1 MVFLGNHMTDGSN
14 KREVKPGRPANG
26 AESSPSKNDKTEL
39 MTPPSSEPAA
49 PGVGAPA
56 ALGVRYDIL
65 GELGAG
71 GMGIVYKARDRET
84 KEVVAVKVLKPEILK
99 DPALQERFLN
109 EVRLAR
115 KITHK
120 NVCRIYE
127 FNRLGGTGCIS
138 MEFVEG
144 ENLRAVLDRFGGL
157 PLRKGVEF
165 GKQICAG
172 LSEAHSQGVVHRDL
186 KPENIMVDSDG
197 NVKVMDFGIARSQDS
212 DATATGAAIGTP
224 AYMTPEQ
231 VEGRPVDPRTD
242 VYALGLI
249 LYEIF
254 TGTRAFSG
262 DTPLVIALKQLRE
275 APTPPRQLEKML
287 PMGMERI
294 ILRCL
299 EKDPARRFQSMEELS
314 AVLTKTDW
322 DAAAVLVSATA
333 PAPTPAVMPS
343 PKEEKKSRRWLLW
356 IPVAVIVLLI
366 VFSGLRRMASRQTST
381 PATTPNQTAAEP
393 APQPASTPQ
402 NSTPPPTSSSTP
414 STDTSQRQTDATPP
428 PSRQQDSSPAV
439 STTSRA
445 QLRQQ
450 LQRAR
455 QAMRQGNLREAA
467 NIFEDIHN
475 RYPNNQQA
483 ATMLTNLRKLA
494 EVQNDP
500 VKKQAVIQEWG
511 RRAERLIRQGKREE
525 ARNLLEGILALDPS
539 NQDARRAMNRLRNLS
554 KDSRRRR

>member
-1 MVFLGNHMTDGSN
+1 MTDGSD
-14 KREVKPGRPANG
+14 KRDVKPGRPARG
-26 AESSPSKNDKTEL
+26 AESSSSGNDETEL
-39 MTPPSSEPAA
+39 MTPPSSESAA
-49 PGVGAPA
+49 SGVDAPA

-84 KEVVAVKVLKPEILK
+84 REIVAVKVLKPEIMK

-127 FNRLGGTGCIS
+127 FNRLGGTACIS

-144 ENLRAVLDRFGGL
+144 ENLRTVLDRFGGL

-165 GKQICAG
+165 GQQICAG
-172 LSEAHSQGVVHRDL
+172 LSEAHSQGVIHRDL

-197 NVKVMDFGIARSQDS
+197 NVKIMDFGIARSQDS

-275 APTPPRQLEKML
+275 APTPPRQLEKLL
-287 PMGMERI
+287 PVGMERI

-322 DAAAVLVSATA
+322 DVPTAVPVSATT
-333 PAPTPAVMPS
+333 PAPTPAVMPQ
-343 PKEEKKSRRWLLW
+343 PKEEKKSRRWLIWVPL
-356 IPVAVIVLLI
+356 AVLALLF
-366 VFSGLRRMASRQTST
+366 VFSGLQRMASRRTSI
-381 PATTPNQTAAEP
+381 PATTPNPTAAEP
-393 APQPASTPQ
+393 AQQPAVTPQ
-402 NSTPPPTSSSTP
+402 NTAPPPPTSSIP
-414 STDTSQRQTDATPP
+414 STDTSQRQTDTTPL
-428 PSRQQDSSPAV
+428 PSRQRDSSPAV
-439 STTSRA
+439 STTSPT

-455 QAMRQGNLREAA
+455 QAMRRGNLQEAA
-467 NIFEDIHN
+467 HIFEDIHN
-475 RYPNNQQA
+475 QYPNNQQA

-494 EVQNDP
+494 EVQHDP

-525 ARNLLEGILALDPS
+525 ARSLLEGILALDPS